1 MWFPCKAQ
9 QCAKLCITV
18 IRYYFCVD
26 LQPPVRER
34 PVTRSASRAASL
46 HSLSDASSDSLNHS
60 PGKMLLFTFKVK
72 IVRKRPTLHIRWSLS
87 LHIHLI
93 FSLNR
98 VNGHQV
104 ESQQLVDDV
113 SRWCKQSGFQWG
125 GNKAFHVASPGWSG
139 IIQHPKSHRLCQD
152 DSWIQVPPMAS

>member
-9 QCAKLCITV
+9 QCGKLCITV

-72 IVRKRPTLHIRWSLS
+72 IVTKRPTLHIRWSL
-87 LHIHLI
+87 HIHLI
-93 FSLNR
+93 LSLNR

-104 ESQQLVDDV
+104 ESQQLVNDV

-139 IIQHPKSHRLCQD
+139 IIQHPKSHRLCQN